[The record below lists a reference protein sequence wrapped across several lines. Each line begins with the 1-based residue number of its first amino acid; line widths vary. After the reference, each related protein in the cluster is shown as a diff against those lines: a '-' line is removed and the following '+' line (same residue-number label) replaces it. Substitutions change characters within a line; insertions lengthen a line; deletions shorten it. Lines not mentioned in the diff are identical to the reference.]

1 MKVIILAAGMGSR
14 LGPLTND
21 KPKCM
26 IKLLGQTLI
35 ERQIKIF
42 HSYGINDITIVTGYK
57 SKVVDIPDVNY
68 VNNVNYETTN
78 MNESLFR
85 ALLKTEMCE
94 ECDVD
99 IHGKRECRE
108 CNGTGLS
115 PAKPILVT
123 YGDIAFEPRILSQM
137 LEFCDPRPSVI
148 GLAARINWKEYY
160 QNRTMHPLSEAENV
174 LIENRRILEIRKNIS
189 KSLENQQIG
198 EFLGIMLLPPDQIQI
213 LLERYLDLKKNH
225 VGAFHSSSSL
235 SNAYLTD
242 MLQEMIDCGATV
254 KPVFIEGKWF
264 EIDTPE
270 DLKNAEKEFEERD

>member
-14 LGPLTND
+14 LRPLTND

-57 SKVVDIPDVNY
+57 SEVVDIPDVNY

-94 ECDVD
+94 ECTS
-99 IHGKRECRE
+99 GCRE

-174 LIENRRILEIRKNIS
+174 LIQNRSILEIRKNIS

>member
-14 LGPLTND
+14 LRPLTND

-85 ALLKTEMCE
+85 AL
-94 ECDVD
+94 
-99 IHGKRECRE
+99 
-108 CNGTGLS
+108 
-115 PAKPILVT
+115 KPSNSSVLVT
-123 YGDIAFEPRILSQM
+123 YGDIVFEPKIVQQM
-137 LEFCDPRPSVI
+137 LEITNDIR
-148 GLAARINWKEYY
+148 LAVRINWKEHY

-174 LIENRRILEIRKNIS
+174 LIENGRILEIRKNIS

-198 EFLGIMLLPPDQIQI
+198 EFLGIMLLFPDQIKI
-213 LLERYLDLKKNH
+213 LFERYLDLKKNH
-225 VGAFHSSSSL
+225 VVEFHRSSSL
-235 SNAYLTD
+235 CNAYLTD
-242 MLQEMIDCGATV
+242 MLQVMIDCGATV

-270 DLKNAEKEFEERD
+270 DLKNAEKLINKF

>member
-14 LGPLTND
+14 LRPLTND

-26 IKLLGQTLI
+26 IKLLDQTLI

-85 ALLKTEMCE
+85 AL
-94 ECDVD
+94 
-99 IHGKRECRE
+99 
-108 CNGTGLS
+108 
-115 PAKPILVT
+115 KPSNSSVLVT
-123 YGDIAFEPRILSQM
+123 YGDIVFEPKIVQQM
-137 LEFCDPRPSVI
+137 LEITNDIR
-148 GLAARINWKEYY
+148 LAVRINWKEYY

-174 LIENRRILEIRKNIS
+174 LIENGRILEIRKNIS

-198 EFLGIMLLPPDQIQI
+198 EFLGIALLSSDQIKI
-213 LLERYLDLKKNH
+213 LLEKYSDLKKNH
-225 VGAFHSSSSL
+225 VGTFHSSSSL

-270 DLKNAEKEFEERD
+270 DLKNAEKLINKF

>member
-14 LGPLTND
+14 LRPLTNNR
-21 KPKCM
+21 PKCM
-26 IKLLGQTLI
+26 LKLSNQTLI

-42 HSYGINDITIVTGYK
+42 HSCNINDITIVTGYK
-57 SKVVDIPDVNY
+57 SELIDIPDVEY
-68 VNNVNYETTN
+68 VKNENYETTN

-85 ALLKTEMCE
+85 ALLETEMCE
-94 ECDVD
+94 ECTS
-99 IHGKRECRE
+99 GCRE

-137 LEFCDPRPSVI
+137 LEFCEPRPSVI

-198 EFLGIMLLPPDQIQI
+198 EFLGIMLLPPDQRNI
-213 LLERYLDLKKNH
+213 LLEKYLELKQNH

-270 DLKNAEKEFEERD
+270 DLRNAEKSINKFQS

>member
-1 MKVIILAAGMGSR
+1 
-14 LGPLTND
+14 
-21 KPKCM
+21 
-26 IKLLGQTLI
+26 
-35 ERQIKIF
+35 
-42 HSYGINDITIVTGYK
+42 
-57 SKVVDIPDVNY
+57 
-68 VNNVNYETTN
+68 

-85 ALLKTEMCE
+85 ALLETEMCE
-94 ECDVD
+94 ECTS
-99 IHGKRECRE
+99 GCRE

-137 LEFCDPRPSVI
+137 LEFCEPRPSVI
-148 GLAARINWKEYY
+148 GLAARINWKECY

-198 EFLGIMLLPPDQIQI
+198 EFLGIMLLPPDQRNI
-213 LLERYLDLKKNH
+213 LLEKYLELKQNH
-225 VGAFHSSSSL
+225 VGVFHSSSSL

-242 MLQEMIDCGATV
+242 MLQEMIDCDATV